1 MGNRSLDEI
10 HNRAESLIEVDG
22 VHVPLRFGE
31 VADEYAAFRVGAA
44 LVDRSHLGRIEQSG
58 ADAIDLLHR
67 LSTADIESLAEGEA
81 RRTILASE
89 RGRILDVFTVVRRAE
104 RPLLLLTSGA
114 FKNLLLEKIEFYT
127 ITEDSTLEDVS
138 ATTAQ
143 LAIAGPGSAAVMS
156 DLSGA
161 SVASLPAGR
170 HTEVVIG
177 GDRVLVI
184 AASDGINPRFDLILD
199 ADSASGV
206 WDAITSAGALPVG
219 REAAEAYRVEI
230 GVPTAG
236 REISERINP
245 LEADL
250 LDLIDFDKG
259 CYIGQ
264 EVIARLD
271 TYDKVQ
277 RKLVGLQAMGGLSEG
292 DLLQS
297 DGREI
302 GWAATVVDSPA
313 FDGLIALGFVRNEH
327 AEDGTRL
334 ATEAGIEVTVCDLPM
349 DPA

>member
-1 MGNRSLDEI
+1 M
-10 HNRAESLIEVDG
+10 
-22 VHVPLRFGE
+22 RFGE

-67 LSTADIESLAEGEA
+67 LSTADIESLAEGES

-89 RGRILDVFTVVRRAE
+89 RGRILDVFTVVCRAG
-104 RPLLLLTSGA
+104 RPLLLLTSGV
-114 FKNLLLEKIEFYT
+114 FKHLILEKIDFYT

-138 ATTAQ
+138 ARTVQ
-143 LAIAGPGSAAVMS
+143 LALAGPRSADVMS
-156 DLSGA
+156 RLAGV
-161 SVASLPAGR
+161 SVASLAAGR
-170 HTEVVIG
+170 HTDVAIAG
-177 GDRVLVI
+177 IRVLVI
-184 AASDGINPRFDLILD
+184 AVSDGINPRFDLIID
-199 ADSASGV
+199 ADSAAAV
-206 WDAITSAGALPVG
+206 WDAAVSAGAIPAG
-219 REAAEAYRVEI
+219 REATEAYRVEI

-245 LEADL
+245 LEANL

-277 RKLVGLQAMGGLSEG
+277 RKLVGLQAAGSLSEG
-292 DLLQS
+292 NLLYT

-302 GWAATVVDSPA
+302 GWTATVVDSPA